1 MAVNKNFVVKNGIE
15 VSNNLIYG
23 DSTLQKVGIGKTNP
37 SYRLDVDGGVGMTS
51 AVISNG
57 LSLTGQ
63 LALNGVPGQSGQFPV
78 STGTGVT
85 WQNVPGLRNLET
97 IVATENQDTFNV
109 TYTVSNGIDVFIN
122 GTRLS
127 PSDYTASNGST
138 VVLNVPCFGGEL
150 VDFVS
155 YSVFGVSAP
164 GLTIKNNSVG
174 VGSTLAITQI
184 DFNGFKDVTLSPNG
198 VGVTVYSGLNDN
210 IVFSGIT
217 TFKLA
222 SVTSP
227 TQNSQLS
234 FELTNNTTL
243 TVRVKGNDGTVRT
256 ATIALS

>member
-1 MAVNKNFVVKNGIE
+1 MAINRNFVVKNGIE

-23 DSTLQKVGIGKTNP
+23 DSVIQKVGIGKTDP
-37 SYRLDVDGGVGMTS
+37 FYRLDVDGGVGMTS

-63 LALNGVPGQSGQFPV
+63 LALNGIPGQSGQFPV

-85 WQNVPGLRNLET
+85 WQNVPGVRNLET
-97 IVATENQDTFNV
+97 IVASENQDTFNV

-127 PSDYTASNGST
+127 PSDYTASDGLT

-174 VGSTLAITQI
+174 VGSALAITEI

-198 VGVTVYSGLNDN
+198 VGITVYSGLNDD
-210 IVFSGIT
+210 IVFPGIT

-222 SVTSP
+222 SVTNP
-227 TQNSQLS
+227 VEDLQLS
-234 FELTNNTTL
+234 FELTSNTIL
-243 TVRVKGNDGTVRT
+243 TVKVRGSDGFIRT
-256 ATIALS
+256 AAINLT